1 MYNLSVARVLLDS
14 GELGLAHLTNTANVV
29 GVFAGNKKLGQQSKQ
44 ERNLEEE
51 KQVFGPA
58 IQQLSDANNLCQSK
72 IFKLLICV
80 VYVTF
85 LVICRVYSFKK
96 SNSQF

>member
-1 MYNLSVARVLLDS
+1 MSSVFLL
-14 GELGLAHLTNTANVV
+14 ATKNWVTKAN
-29 GVFAGNKKLGQQSKQ
+29 QSKQ